1 MEIEDQVIIENEDI
15 KIQENS
21 TIIFGLAGV
30 GLIGPII
37 ANTIIEQISDMEQ
50 LGFITSEDL
59 PPIAVFYDGV
69 LRHPFRLF
77 YSQKHNII
85 VGICE
90 VPFQSSSAYNG
101 LSKALCK
108 WALSDKVQAKEIVIF
123 QGIPKKGEIDEFP
136 VYYAA
141 EHDKIDS
148 LESLGIKKLKKG
160 IIVGPEAT
168 FLNQALTNKL
178 QAYALFTS
186 VSQYPTPEGAA
197 AIIEALNDL
206 YNLEIDTTQ
215 LIEEGKK
222 IKKKMLELAEKAQEY
237 RRKQLGEVKKE
248 RYDRYFQ

>member
-1 MEIEDQVIIENEDI
+1 MKIEDQVIIENKEI
-15 KIQENS
+15 EIQEKS
-21 TIIFGLAGV
+21 TIFFGLAGV

-37 ANTIIEQISDMEQ
+37 ANTIIEKIDDMKQ

-77 YSQKHNII
+77 YSEKHNII

-108 WALSDKVQAKEIVIF
+108 WALSDNVQANEIVIF
-123 QGIPKKGEIDEFP
+123 QGIPKKVEIDEFP

-141 EHDKIDS
+141 EHDKIDL

-178 QAYALFTS
+178 QAYALFTP

-197 AIIEALNDL
+197 AIIESLNDL
-206 YNLEIDTTQ
+206 YNLDVDTTH

-222 IKKKMLELAEKAQEY
+222 IKNKMLELAEKAQEY
-237 RRKQLGEVKKE
+237 RRKQLGDVKRE
-248 RYDRYFQ
+248 DYDRYFQ

>member
-1 MEIEDQVIIENEDI
+1 MKIEDQVIIENGTIEI
-15 KIQENS
+15 KKNS
-21 TIIFGLAGV
+21 TILFGLAGV

-37 ANTIIEQISDMEQ
+37 ANTLIEQIEDMEQ

-77 YSQKHNII
+77 YSHKHNLI
-85 VGICE
+85 VAICE
-90 VPFQSSSAYNG
+90 VPFQTTSAYNG
-101 LSKALCK
+101 LSKVLCK
-108 WALSDKVQAKEIVIF
+108 WALSDAVEVKEIVTF

-136 VYYAA
+136 VYFAA
-141 EHDKIDS
+141 ESDKAQV
-148 LESLGIKKLKKG
+148 LENIGIKKLKKG

-178 QAYALFTS
+178 QAYALFTP

-197 AIIEALNDL
+197 AIIESLNKI
-206 YNLEIDTTQ
+206 YNLEVDTTN
-215 LIEEGKK
+215 LINKGKK
-222 IKKKMLELAEKAQEY
+222 IKKKMLDLAEKAQEY
-237 RRKQLGEVKKE
+237 QRKQLGTKKE